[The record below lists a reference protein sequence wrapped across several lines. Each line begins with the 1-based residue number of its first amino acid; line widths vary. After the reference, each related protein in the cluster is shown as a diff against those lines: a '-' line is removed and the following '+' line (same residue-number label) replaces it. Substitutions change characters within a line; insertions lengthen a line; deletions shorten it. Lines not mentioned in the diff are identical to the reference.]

1 VTSYE
6 RRGRADGPAFD
17 RGNFTTAAPE
27 KQHLPVPALVA
38 RASQYR
44 RGPRGRRTFLNAE

>member
-27 KQHLPVPALVA
+27 KQHLPAPRGA
-38 RASQYR
+38 RAAIAPPIAR
-44 RGPRGRRTFLNAE
+44 LAPF